1 VSGTVT
7 SQAMGFPLAHGRRVV
22 PSGRLLSL
30 RIRLAG
36 SLTAGIGTRLIA
48 LHSDD
53 DDDVAWSVRFCSRIA
68 HEVHVHPLL

>member
-53 DDDVAWSVRFCSRIA
+53 DVAWSVRFCSRIA